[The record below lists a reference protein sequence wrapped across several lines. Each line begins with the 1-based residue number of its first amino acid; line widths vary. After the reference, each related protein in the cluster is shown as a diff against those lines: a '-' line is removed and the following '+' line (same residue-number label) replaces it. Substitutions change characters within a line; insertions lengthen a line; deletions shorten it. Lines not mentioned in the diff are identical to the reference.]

1 MEKACSFGCFL
12 SLGTR
17 RRTRLPQEP
26 PSEFPCS
33 SMLHHPPR
41 PDSSYL
47 LSQSLAKRKAD
58 ACFDWTLLW
67 IGGSLSALFACTY
80 NCSSTT
86 ADREQLRWGAT
97 PMRCIRAYETRATA
111 YTPSPSF
118 PIKLNVHRSIYPLA
132 SGVPQRRA
140 PRSCTVFVMTTPPM
154 STPVREGEKERK
166 KENIQAKGGMGDG
179 TPPPHR
185 DFKERSVVL
194 AVVVRL
200 PLPLSLR
207 SASPILAATFMPLLS
222 INFTNT
228 LRCIW
233 PASLY
238 YCRMAAA
245 LCRFRYAPSRYAP
258 GGMLVVPPVVRVR
271 TSEC

>member
-1 MEKACSFGCFL
+1 MVLREGTLGRKHARAAHREDGRAPSTINQERKKAGTIQMEKACSFGCFL

-41 PDSSYL
+41 PDPSYL

-58 ACFDWTLLW
+58 TCFDWTLLW

-154 STPVREGEKERK
+154 STPVREGETIEGSRTMRNRPYPVLKCSVEAIGLALRRRK
-166 KENIQAKGGMGDG
+166 
-179 TPPPHR
+179 T
-185 DFKERSVVL
+185 
-194 AVVVRL
+194 
-200 PLPLSLR
+200 
-207 SASPILAATFMPLLS
+207 
-222 INFTNT
+222 
-228 LRCIW
+228 C
-233 PASLY
+233 
-238 YCRMAAA
+238 
-245 LCRFRYAPSRYAP
+245 
-258 GGMLVVPPVVRVR
+258 
-271 TSEC
+271 